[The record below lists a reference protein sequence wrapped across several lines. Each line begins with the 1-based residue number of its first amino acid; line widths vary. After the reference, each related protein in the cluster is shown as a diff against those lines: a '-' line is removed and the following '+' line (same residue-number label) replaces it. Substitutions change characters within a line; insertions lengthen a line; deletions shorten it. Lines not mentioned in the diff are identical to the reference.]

1 MKPVTV
7 KAKIT
12 LWFSALIAVIS
23 IMMFVL
29 MLVISTSVLHS
40 DVKEELVNTVNTNTQ
55 EIEFFTDLELSE
67 REAGDQYV
75 MYNGG
80 YLEIDDDYLDESD
93 GVFTALYDSR
103 GNLLYGQRIKNAPIK
118 NSSEIATYS
127 ADGEKYYVYCT
138 NLKGD
143 GLDGLILQGV
153 INENAK
159 KTTLTR
165 ISNLS
170 LLVLPLLA
178 VCAIVGGY
186 ILAGR
191 LLRPIREI
199 GAAAEKISSGD
210 DLAARI
216 ELSEGKDELHR
227 LADTFNNMFARL
239 ERSFEAE
246 KQFTS
251 DISHELRTPVTAA
264 LAQSEFALEED
275 CSPEEYRKAL
285 EVIRRQCLRMKSIL
299 EEMLSFSRL
308 ERMEKLTDAE
318 NIDFSELVSFV
329 CDEQSLRKEN
339 GITLSSDIDEGVF
352 VSGSYGLLTSMLENL
367 ISNAYRYGKEN
378 GNIKVSLKK
387 DGDSALLSV
396 ADDGIG
402 IPPEIRDK
410 IFLRFF
416 RADQARTSGDSR
428 YGVGLGLPMVKEI
441 AKLHSASITLESE
454 EGKGSTFTLKF
465 PLAESENN

>member
-1 MKPVTV
+1 
-7 KAKIT
+7 
-12 LWFSALIAVIS
+12 
-23 IMMFVL
+23 
-29 MLVISTSVLHS
+29 MLVISTSVLHR
-40 DVKEELVNTVNTNTQ
+40 DVKEELVNTVSANTQ

-93 GVFTALYDSR
+93 GVFTALYDSE
-103 GNLLYGQRIKNAPIK
+103 GNLLYGQRIKNAPLKI
-118 NSSEIATYS
+118 SPEIGTYR

-138 NLKGD
+138 KLSGD
-143 GLDGLILQGV
+143 GLDGLVLQGV
-153 INENAK
+153 VNENAK

-170 LLVLPLLA
+170 LLLLPLLA
-178 VCAIVGGY
+178 ICTIVGGY

-216 ELSEGKDELHR
+216 ELGEGRDELHR
-227 LADTFNNMFARL
+227 LADTFNSMFERL

-285 EVIRRQCLRMKSIL
+285 EVVRRQCLRMKSIL

-308 ERMEKLTDAE
+308 ERMEKLADAE
-318 NIDFSELVSFV
+318 KVDFSELAAFV
-329 CDEQSLRKEN
+329 CQEQALRKEN
-339 GITLSSDIDEGVF
+339 GIILESEIQNNVF
-352 VSGSYGLLTSMLENL
+352 VNGSYGLLTSLLENL

-378 GNIKVSLKK
+378 GHIKVSLKS
-387 DGDSALLSV
+387 DGKTAFLSV

-402 IPPEIRDK
+402 IPAEIQEK
-410 IFLRFF
+410 IFLRFY
-416 RADQARTSGDSR
+416 RADPARTSGDSR
-428 YGVGLGLPMVKEI
+428 YGVGLGLPMAKQI
-441 AKLHSASITLESE
+441 AKLHGGSLSLESE
-454 EGKGSTFTLKF
+454 EGKGSTFTLSV
-465 PLAESENN
+465 PLAESQDN

>member
-1 MKPVTV
+1 MKPVTIR
-7 KAKIT
+7 AKIT

-40 DVKEELVNTVNTNTQ
+40 DVKEELVNTVKANTQ

-67 REAGDQYV
+67 REPGDQYV

-93 GVFTALYDSR
+93 GVFTALYDSG
-103 GNLLYGQRIKNAPIK
+103 GNLLYGQRVKNAPLNI
-118 NSSEIATYS
+118 SSEIGTYR
-127 ADGEKYYVYCT
+127 AGGEKYYVYCT
-138 NLKGD
+138 NFKGD
-143 GLDGLILQGV
+143 GLDGLVLQGV

-170 LLVLPLLA
+170 LLLLPLLA

-199 GAAAEKISSGD
+199 GAAAEKISDGD

-216 ELSEGKDELHR
+216 ELGEGRDELHR

-318 NIDFSELVSFV
+318 KTDFSELVSFV

-339 GITLSSDIDEGVF
+339 GITLSREIDEGVF
-352 VSGSYGLLTSMLENL
+352 VNGSYGLLTSMLENL

-387 DGDSALLSV
+387 DGDSAVLSV

-441 AKLHSASITLESE
+441 AKLHSAALSLESE
-454 EGKGSTFTLKF
+454 EGKGSTFTITF
-465 PLAESENN
+465 PSAESENN

>member
-1 MKPVTV
+1 MKPVTIR
-7 KAKIT
+7 AKIT

-40 DVKEELVNTVNTNTQ
+40 DVKEELVNTVNANTQ

-67 REAGDQYV
+67 REPGDQYV

-93 GVFTALYDSR
+93 GVFTALYDSG
-103 GNLLYGQRIKNAPIK
+103 GNLLYGQRVKNAPLNI
-118 NSSEIATYS
+118 SSEIGTYR

-138 NLKGD
+138 KLEGD
-143 GLDGLILQGV
+143 GLDGLVLQGV

-170 LLVLPLLA
+170 LLLLPLLA

-199 GAAAEKISSGD
+199 GAAAEKISDGD

-216 ELSEGKDELHR
+216 ELSEGRDELHR

-318 NIDFSELVSFV
+318 KIDFSELVSFV

-339 GITLSSDIDEGVF
+339 GITLSREIDEDVF
-352 VSGSYGLLTSMLENL
+352 VNGSYGLLTSMLENL

-387 DGDSALLSV
+387 DGDSAVLSV

-441 AKLHSASITLESE
+441 AKLHSAALSLESE
-454 EGKGSTFTLKF
+454 EGKGSTFTITF
-465 PLAESENN
+465 PSAESENN

>member
-7 KAKIT
+7 RAKIT

-40 DVKEELVNTVNTNTQ
+40 DVKEELVNTVKANTQ

-67 REAGDQYV
+67 REPGDQYV

-93 GVFTALYDSR
+93 GVFTALYDSE
-103 GNLLYGQRIKNAPIK
+103 GNLLYGQRIKNAPLNI
-118 NSSEIATYS
+118 SSEIGTYR
-127 ADGEKYYVYCT
+127 AGGEKYYVYCT
-138 NLKGD
+138 KLSGH
-143 GLDGLILQGV
+143 GLDGLVLQGV

-170 LLVLPLLA
+170 LLLLPLLA

-216 ELSEGKDELHR
+216 ELGVGRDELHR

-318 NIDFSELVSFV
+318 KIDFSELVSFV

-352 VSGSYGLLTSMLENL
+352 VSGSCGLLTSMLENL

-387 DGDSALLSV
+387 DGNSALLSV

-441 AKLHSASITLESE
+441 AKLHSASLSLESE

-465 PLAESENN
+465 PLAES

>member
-7 KAKIT
+7 RAKIT

-29 MLVISTSVLHS
+29 MLVISTSVLHR
-40 DVKEELVNTVNTNTQ
+40 DVKEELINTVSANTE
-55 EIEFFTDLELSE
+55 EIEFFTDFEMNE

-93 GVFTALYDSR
+93 GVFTALYDSE
-103 GNLLYGQRIKNAPIK
+103 GNLLYGQRIKNAPLNI
-118 NSSEIATYS
+118 SSEIGTYR

-138 NLKGD
+138 KLSGD
-143 GLDGLILQGV
+143 GLDGLVLQGV
-153 INENAK
+153 VNENAK
-159 KTTLTR
+159 ETTLTR
-165 ISNLS
+165 ITKLS
-170 LLVLPLLA
+170 LLLLPLLA

-199 GAAAEKISSGD
+199 GAAAEKISGGD

-216 ELSEGKDELHR
+216 EIGEGKDELHR
-227 LADTFNNMFARL
+227 LADTFNNMFERL

-308 ERMEKLTDAE
+308 ERMEKLADAE
-318 NIDFSELVSFV
+318 KVDFSELAAFV
-329 CDEQSLRKEN
+329 CQEQALRKEN
-339 GITLSSDIDEGVF
+339 GITLKSDIESGVF
-352 VSGSYGLLTSMLENL
+352 VNGSYGLLTSLLENL

-378 GNIKVSLKK
+378 GSINVSLKS
-387 DGDSALLSV
+387 DGKTAFLSV

-402 IPPEIRDK
+402 VPAEIQDK
-410 IFLRFF
+410 IFLRFY

-428 YGVGLGLPMVKEI
+428 YGVGLGLPMAKQI
-441 AKLHSASITLESE
+441 AKLHSGSLSLESE
-454 EGKGSTFTLKF
+454 EGKGSTFTLSV
-465 PLAESENN
+465 PLAESQDN